1 MSVYRQAVA
10 AALEALRIESPTSF
24 SWYGEPN
31 PALSAEVAAA
41 MGAEAAQAYLQDQL
55 RNRLYSS
62 FYCSGRPV
70 PQQLSQLV
78 GGPQPPGPSPFVDS
92 LSLANS
98 GAGSRDPGWTVAR
111 VEDDGALVVHRHG
124 LSLWARPEEV
134 MGVDLS
140 PGSEVSVTL
149 PSELRRLSPGFYMAL
164 GDAEMDPAEP
174 LVRHYWNLSSS
185 GGTTLVAVGTRLLN
199 RAGLPFRLKVL
210 GDPSGYSRC
219 DAGVLYT
226 PRRRQAEV
234 ATLLPALLAEVAEHL
249 KPGAPALTKQ
259 LAAGLAV
266 AEDPGGGDSFGT
278 HRCGLIASAAVQ
290 AFELGIETTAERL
303 DLVEQHFD
311 AAGIRFENP
320 YLNAGS
326 ADEYELVA

>member
-10 AALEALRIESPTSF
+10 AALDALRIESPTSF
-24 SWYGEPN
+24 SWYGEPG
-31 PALSAEVAAA
+31 PALPAEVAAA
-41 MGAEAAQAYLQDQL
+41 MGAEAARAYLQDQL
-55 RNRLYSS
+55 QSQLYGN

-70 PQQLSQLV
+70 PRELHRPA
-78 GGPQPPGPSPFVDS
+78 GQPNGASPFVDD
-92 LSLANS
+92 LSRANS
-98 GAGSRDPGWTVAR
+98 GTGSRDPGWTVAR
-111 VEDDGALVVHRHG
+111 LEDDGRLVVSRHG

-134 MGVDLS
+134 RGSDLS

-185 GGTTLVAVGTRLLN
+185 GGTTLVAAGTRLLN

-226 PRRRQAEV
+226 ARRQQAEV
-234 ATLLPALLAEVAEHL
+234 ASLLPGLLGEVARHL
-249 KPGAPALTKQ
+249 RPGAPALTKQ
-259 LAAGLAV
+259 LAKGLAV

-278 HRCGLIASAAVQ
+278 HRCGLIASAAIE
-290 AFELGIETTAERL
+290 AFELGIDDTAERL
-303 DLVEQHFD
+303 ALVERCFSEQ
-311 AAGIRFENP
+311 GLRFEHP
-320 YLNAGS
+320 YLSAGS